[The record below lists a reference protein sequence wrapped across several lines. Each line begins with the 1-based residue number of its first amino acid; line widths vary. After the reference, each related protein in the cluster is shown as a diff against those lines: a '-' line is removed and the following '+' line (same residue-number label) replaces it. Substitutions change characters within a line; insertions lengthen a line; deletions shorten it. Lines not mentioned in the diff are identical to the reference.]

1 MTLSIIFWTTYSKL
15 YRNVRYSMS
24 INCAYLVAALFLFC
38 HEKDFMLSLLDNNQ
52 TDVSKAFN
60 YTSRYLDYL
69 ACNDNPYFQ
78 QTENHI
84 YPTELKVSK

>member
-1 MTLSIIFWTTYSKL
+1 MTLSIIFWTTYLKL
-15 YRNVRYSMS
+15 YANVCNSMG
-24 INCAYLVAALFLFC
+24 INCAHFVAALFLLC

-60 YTSRYLDYL
+60 YKSRYLDYL

-78 QTENHI
+78 QTESH
-84 YPTELKVSK
+84 LQSK